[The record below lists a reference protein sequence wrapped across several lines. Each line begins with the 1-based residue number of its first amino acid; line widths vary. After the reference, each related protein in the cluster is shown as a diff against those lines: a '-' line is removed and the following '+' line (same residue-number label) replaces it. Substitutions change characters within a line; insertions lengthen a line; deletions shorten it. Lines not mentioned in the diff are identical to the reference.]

1 MVDRF
6 SKEGHRVIVID
17 LNKEKGEQRAK
28 TDSNLHF
35 IHADVTR
42 RETWEEAL
50 EYGRRTF
57 GRLDVVVNNAEVQP
71 VHQKPIEQYEKTFNL
86 NVKVATKSCNS
97 GRDTALTVVRSP
109 FF

>member
-57 GRLDVVVNNAEVQP
+57 GRLDVVVNNAGMTFDPEP

-97 GRDTALTVVRSP
+97 GRDTALTVV
-109 FF
+109 